1 MQLADIN
8 QELSMSGIM
17 ESVNLRTQMVGQN
30 RLELLLFRL
39 HGKQIYGIN
48 VFKVKEVLNCPELTS
63 LPQSNPVI
71 KGVAHIRGVTTSIID
86 MSMAIGGPPI
96 TDLKSSFVIIAEYN
110 KTITGFLVNAVERII
125 NMKWSDI
132 LPPPKG
138 TGKSS
143 YLTAITKMDEAIVE
157 IIDVEKI
164 LAEVQPVDDHIS
176 DEQLAKGT
184 FGEDEARS
192 VLISDDS
199 AVARKQVQRTVE
211 QLGVKTI
218 LAKDGLEALQ
228 MLKDMKQNGSI
239 YDQLIMVISD
249 IEMPE
254 MDGYTFTTEVRADPE
269 LKDLHVLL
277 HTSLSGVFNK
287 AMVEK
292 VGADNF
298 IPKFDPD
305 ELGAA
310 VQSQI
315 KDSDLADD
323 NEE

>member
-1 MQLADIN
+1 
-8 QELSMSGIM
+8 
-17 ESVNLRTQMVGQN
+17 
-30 RLELLLFRL
+30 
-39 HGKQIYGIN
+39 
-48 VFKVKEVLNCPELTS
+48 
-63 LPQSNPVI
+63 
-71 KGVAHIRGVTTSIID
+71 

-96 TDLKSSFVIIAEYN
+96 TDIATSFVIIAEYN
-110 KTITGFLVNAVERII
+110 KTITGFLVNGVERII

-143 YLTAITKMDEAIVE
+143 YLTAITKMDEQIVE

-164 LAEVQPVDDHIS
+164 LSEVQPSDTHIS

-184 FGEDEARS
+184 FSEDEARF

-218 LAKDGLEALQ
+218 IAKDGLEALNK
-228 MLKDMKQNGSI
+228 LKDMKQEGSI
-239 YDQLIMVISD
+239 YEQLIMVISD

-277 HTSLSGVFNK
+277 HTSLSGVFNN

-298 IPKFDPD
+298 IAKFDPD
-305 ELGAA
+305 ELASA
-310 VQSQI
+310 VQKLI
-315 KDSDLADD
+315 KDSDLVDD
-323 NEE
+323 TEQ

>member
-1 MQLADIN
+1 
-8 QELSMSGIM
+8 MSGIM

-48 VFKVKEVLNCPELTS
+48 VFKVKEVLNCPSLTS

-96 TDLKSSFVIIAEYN
+96 TDISTAFVIIAEYN
-110 KTITGFLVNAVERII
+110 KTITGFLVNGVERII

-143 YLTAITKMDEAIVE
+143 YLTAITKMEEQIVE

-164 LAEVQPVDDHIS
+164 LAEIKPADTHIS
-176 DEQLAKGT
+176 EEQLAKGT
-184 FGEDEARS
+184 FAENEARI
-192 VLISDDS
+192 VLIADDS

-211 QLGVKTI
+211 QLGVQTK

-228 MLKDMKQNGSI
+228 LLQKMKESGNI
-239 YDQLIMVISD
+239 YDQIIMIVSD

-269 LKDLHVLL
+269 LKDLHILL
-277 HTSLSGVFNK
+277 HTSLSGVFNN

-305 ELGAA
+305 ELASA
-310 VQSQI
+310 VQDLI
-315 KDSDLADD
+315 KDSDIQDD

>member
-1 MQLADIN
+1 
-8 QELSMSGIM
+8 MSGIM

-48 VFKVKEVLNCPELTS
+48 VFKVKEVLNCPSLTS

-96 TDLKSSFVIIAEYN
+96 TDIATSFVIIAEYN
-110 KTITGFLVNAVERII
+110 KTITGFLVNGVERII

-143 YLTAITKMDEAIVE
+143 YLTAITKMDEQIVE

-164 LAEVQPVDDHIS
+164 LSEVQPSDTHIS

-184 FGEDEARS
+184 FSEDEARF

-218 LAKDGLEALQ
+218 IAKDGLEALNK
-228 MLKDMKQNGSI
+228 LKDMKQEGSI
-239 YDQLIMVISD
+239 YEQLIMVISD

-277 HTSLSGVFNK
+277 HTSLSGVFNN

-298 IPKFDPD
+298 IAKFDPD
-305 ELGAA
+305 ELASA
-310 VQSQI
+310 VQKLI
-315 KDSDLADD
+315 KDSDLVDD
-323 NEE
+323 TEQ

>member
-1 MQLADIN
+1 
-8 QELSMSGIM
+8 MSGIM

-48 VFKVKEVLNCPELTS
+48 VFKVKEVLNCPELTN

-96 TDLKSSFVIIAEYN
+96 TDISTAFVIIAEYN
-110 KTITGFLVNAVERII
+110 KVITGFLVNGVERII

-143 YLTAITKMDEAIVE
+143 YLTAITKMDEVIVE

-164 LAEVQPVDDHIS
+164 LAEINPPDTHIS
-176 DEQLAKGT
+176 EEQLAQGT
-184 FGEDEARS
+184 FGENEARA

-218 LAKDGLEALQ
+218 LAKDGLEALNI
-228 MLKDMKQNGSI
+228 LKEMKEKGSI
-239 YDQLIMVISD
+239 YEQLIMVISD

-254 MDGYTFTTEVRADPE
+254 MDGYTFTTEVRADHE
-269 LKDLHVLL
+269 LQDLHILL

-298 IPKFDPD
+298 IPKFAPD
-305 ELGAA
+305 ELASA

-315 KDSDLADD
+315 KDFDILDD
-323 NEE
+323 NNE

>member
-1 MQLADIN
+1 
-8 QELSMSGIM
+8 MSGIM

-48 VFKVKEVLNCPELTS
+48 VFKVKEVLNCPQLTN
-63 LPQSNPVI
+63 LPQSKPVI

-96 TDLKSSFVIIAEYN
+96 TDTDTAFVIIAEYN
-110 KTITGFLVNAVERII
+110 KTITGFLVNGVERII

-143 YLTAITKMDEAIVE
+143 YLTAITKMEDKIVE

-164 LAEVQPVDDHIS
+164 LAEIQPTGTEIS
-176 DEQLAKGT
+176 QDQLSKGV
-184 FGEDEARS
+184 FAEGEARK

-211 QLGVKTI
+211 QLGIQTLI
-218 LAKDGLEALQ
+218 AKDGFEALE
-228 MLKDMKQNGSI
+228 MLKEMKQEGSI
-239 YDQLIMVISD
+239 YDQLIMIISD

-254 MDGYTFTTEVRADPE
+254 MDGYTFTTEVRADPD
-269 LKDLHVLL
+269 LKDLHILL
-277 HTSLSGVFNK
+277 HTSLSGVFNN

-292 VGADNF
+292 VGANKF

-305 ELGAA
+305 ELASA
-310 VQSQI
+310 VQELI
-315 KDSDLADD
+315 KDSDIVADD
-323 NEE
+323 DE